1 MRKKPGAI
9 RLHRSTTERLRS
21 AAWARIGP
29 LRHLP
34 ALFRLAWSTNRG
46 LTLLSVGLRIVRA
59 AVPALMLYVAKL
71 VVDTVVAG
79 QADAAAQAGASA
91 WFSSPLLRQVALLI
105 GAELALALTS
115 DLLGRATSLVDG
127 VLAEMA
133 GNATT
138 LRLMAHAAT
147 LDLAQFED
155 PAVQDGLERARRQV
169 AWRANPMGQLLGQL
183 QDGLTALSL
192 TVAVVAFLP
201 WLVVLLVLALIP
213 AFLNEL
219 HFNRQGYRLA
229 YQRTP
234 ERREGDYMRQLGAG
248 AESAKEVKLFGL
260 SGYLAERFSA
270 LADRALRE
278 NTRLARRR
286 AVAGGL
292 FASLGTLAY
301 YLAYLV
307 IALRTATGTFTLG
320 DLTFLTGAF
329 LRLRGL
335 VEGLLLGLSQLSGQ
349 AQYLDDLFGFLA
361 LAPRLPAPEH
371 PASFPT
377 PIRDGFVFEGVG
389 YRYPGAERW
398 AVRDLSL
405 TIRAG
410 EVVALVGENGSGK
423 TTIVKLLARL
433 YDPTEGRILL
443 DGRDLRDYDPG
454 VLRTRIGVIFQD
466 FVRFDLTAAENI
478 AVGRIAARADAARIE
493 GAAARARADTVV
505 ERLPAGYGQR
515 LGRRFEDG
523 VDLSGGEW
531 QKLAIARAYM
541 REAEV
546 LVLDEPTAA
555 LDARAEAEVFAR
567 LRALALGRTA
577 LLISHRFSSVRR
589 ADRIVVLA
597 DGRVRETG
605 THEELV
611 RTGGRYA
618 DLFEL
623 QASAYR

>member
-1 MRKKPGAI
+1 V
-9 RLHRSTTERLRS
+9 S
-21 AAWARIGP
+21 RISS

-34 ALFRLAWSTNRG
+34 ALFRLAWSTSRP
-46 LTLLSVGLRIVRA
+46 LTLLSVGLRIARA
-59 AVPALMLYVAKL
+59 AMPTLMLYVAKL

-79 QADAAAQAGASA
+79 RADAAARADASA
-91 WFSSPLLRQVALLI
+91 WFADPLVRHVGLLI
-105 GAELALALTS
+105 GIEFALALAS

-127 VLAEMA
+127 VLSEMT

-169 AWRANPMGQLLGQL
+169 AWRANPMGQLLGQM

-192 TVAVVAFLP
+192 AVAVVAFLP

-229 YQRTP
+229 YRRSP

-260 SGYLAERFSA
+260 SGYLAERFA
-270 LADRALRE
+270 VLAERALSE
-278 NTRLARRR
+278 NTRLALRR

-307 IALRTATGTFTLG
+307 IALRAATGALTLG

-349 AQYLDDLFGFLA
+349 AQYLDDLFSFLA
-361 LAPRLPAPEH
+361 ITPRLRAPEH
-371 PASFPT
+371 PAPFPT
-377 PIRDGFVFEGVG
+377 PIRDGFVFEAVG

-398 AVRDLSL
+398 AVRGLSL
-405 TIRAG
+405 TIKAG

-443 DGRDLRDYDPG
+443 DGRDLRDYDPD

-478 AVGRIAARADAARIE
+478 AVGRIEARADASRIE
-493 GAAARARADTVV
+493 DAAARALADSVV
-505 ERLPAGYGQR
+505 GRLPAGYGQR

-541 REAEV
+541 RESEV

-567 LRALALGRTA
+567 LRALAAGRTA

-589 ADRIVVLA
+589 ADRIVVLG
-597 DGRVRETG
+597 DGRVWEAG
-605 THEELV
+605 THEDLV
-611 RTGGRYA
+611 RYGGRYA
-618 DLFEL
+618 ELFEL
-623 QASAYR
+623 HAAAYR